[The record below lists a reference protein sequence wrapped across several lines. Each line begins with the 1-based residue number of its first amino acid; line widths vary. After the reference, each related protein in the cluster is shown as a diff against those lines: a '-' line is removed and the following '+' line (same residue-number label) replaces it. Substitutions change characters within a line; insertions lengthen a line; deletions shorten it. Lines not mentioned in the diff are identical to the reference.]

1 MGLFLLYI
9 KIIVYVFLHSQTR
22 CRCVHVN
29 PHVHVV
35 YADFCLYKMNPW
47 KMILGIFYG
56 SQPPKNFNLIEL

>member
-9 KIIVYVFLHSQTR
+9 YKIIVYVFLHSQKR
-22 CRCVHVN
+22 GRCVHVN

-47 KMILGIFYG
+47 KIILGIFNG
-56 SQPPKNFNLIEL
+56 SQPPNNLNLI